1 MLLVAAIL
9 AATLQSPAMA
19 LAYSGPRISGQV
31 QAAIPAVSDPGIP
44 APPSDFVRTP
54 GDVGAQ
60 AFPEIG
66 AAALSGILQ
75 TTVVTVQLADKT
87 AAETE
92 SAVPIAAVQASVS
105 SANTYWRAMTDNRAG
120 ISVVSVSQRFQSS
133 ARSTMQPWDIV
144 ETVARELG
152 WSQTSQRALIM
163 FVPGSYL
170 NNGAAGMTYSNG
182 GIGGR
187 ILMPQ
192 VSPLT
197 NPVVAHEFGHSFGL
211 DHANSLECGSGVQD
225 VAPGP
230 YGGFADSSCSIRV
243 YGDSLDLMGMS
254 RYYNMP
260 VISSPNWDSAQ
271 LGRGDEIVDAGTLS
285 SSRTFT
291 LKPWAGSDAARAVKF
306 KDVKSGEVYYL
317 ELRAPVGYD
326 AAVATGG
333 NRGVKIVQQGVGNT
347 SIQLP
352 PSTLR
357 FAGNYNPNQAWQAGS
372 TFTTHAGTSVKIE
385 SVSDSSAVVT
395 VRPPGA
401 AAKGYLESAG
411 VVRSGSTTSINV
423 RGWVLDG
430 ANPSAS
436 SQVHIYITAPNSS
449 ETGYAITAD
458 LPRPDV
464 NQALGV
470 AGNHGF
476 DRSITITVPGTYKVC
491 AYAIGSV
498 ANTPLGCQ
506 TLTAPGVPAPY
517 GYLEGVTAGTGA
529 NGAQLTVTGWTYDG
543 GTPAASIPVH
553 IYLTSPDGST
563 VGRAFTAD
571 VPRPDVNNAR
581 QVTGN
586 HGYSAVLPITQKGTY
601 RACAYGIGIS
611 PMTEGNSLLGCKD
624 IVANPTARPIGY
636 LESLSLSLKAGS
648 ASITAKGWTLDPG
661 TPEAS
666 IPVHLYLTRPDGTT
680 TAHAFTADQARSDVN
695 QIMSVSGNHGFAA
708 DLPITEPGS
717 YKVCAYGLAVSPVSL
732 GNSLLGCKTLVA
744 SPTPPAL
751 GYLDPV
757 SVQPGKQGP
766 VLLAAGWTLDP
777 AVPDTSTPVHA
788 YVTSPDGKTTGFAYT
803 ADLERPDVNEVL
815 AVTGDHGYSA
825 TIPVTQ
831 KGSYR
836 VCTYGLAVSPLS
848 EGNSLLGCRE
858 VVANP
863 TAPPVGSLDGLTV
876 SVNSGLAVITAKG
889 WSVDPGAPE
898 SSIPVHLYVTS
909 PDGAT
914 TGEAFTANQVRSD
927 VNMALNVT
935 GNHGFTA
942 NLAVGQAGN
951 YRVCAYGVA
960 VSPISQGNSLLGCS
974 NVTVSSTPPAIGYLE
989 SATVQ
994 AGSQGPYLLAKGW
1007 TLDPA
1012 VSSASIPVHT
1022 YVTYPNGTTSGFAFT
1037 ADQERPDVNRALGV
1051 QGNHGYSTAIP
1062 ITQRGTY
1069 RVCTWGVGV
1078 SPLKSGNTQLGCI
1091 TVQY

>member
-1 MLLVAAIL
+1 MLLVAVIIG
-9 AATLQSPAMA
+9 ATLQSPA
-19 LAYSGPRISGQV
+19 LAVANSGPRISGQV
-31 QAAIPAVSDPGIP
+31 HAGIPAVSDPGLP
-44 APPSDFVRTP
+44 TPPSDFVRTP
-54 GDVGAQ
+54 GDAGSQ
-60 AFPEIG
+60 AAPEIG
-66 AAALSGILQ
+66 AAALSGLMQ
-75 TTVVTVQLADKT
+75 TTLVTVQLADKT

-92 SAVPIAAVQASVS
+92 SAVPIGSAQASVS
-105 SANTYWRAMTDNRAG
+105 SANTFWRSMTDNRFG
-120 ISVVSVSQRFQSS
+120 ISVVSVRQRFQST

-152 WSQTSQRALIM
+152 WSQTSYRALIM

-192 VSPLT
+192 ISPLT
-197 NPVVAHEFGHSFGL
+197 DPVVAHEFGHALGL

-230 YGGFADSSCSIRV
+230 YGGFADSSCGIRV

-254 RYYNMP
+254 RYYHMP
-260 VISSPNWDSAQ
+260 AVSSPNWDSAQ

-285 SSRTFT
+285 SARTFT
-291 LKPWAGSDAARAVKF
+291 LKPWAGTAAARAVKF

-333 NRGVKIVQQGVGNT
+333 NRGVKIVQQGVGNA

-357 FAGNYNPNQAWQAGS
+357 FAGNYNPNQTWQAGS

-395 VRPPGA
+395 VRPPGSP
-401 AAKGYLESAG
+401 AKGYLESASIVG
-411 VVRSGSTTSINV
+411 SGATTAINV

-430 ANPSAS
+430 ANPTAS
-436 SQVHIYITAPNSS
+436 SQVHVYITSPNSS
-449 ETGYAITAD
+449 ETGYAITAN

-470 AGNHGF
+470 TGNHGF
-476 DRSITITVPGTYKVC
+476 DRSINITIPGTYKVC

-506 TLTAPGVPAPY
+506 SLSAPGVPAPY
-517 GYLEGVTAGTGA
+517 GYLETVKAGTGA
-529 NGAQLTVTGWTYDG
+529 NGAQLAVTGWTYDS

-553 IYLTSPDGST
+553 IYLTNPDGST

-571 VPRPDVNNAR
+571 VPRPDVNQAR
-581 QVTGN
+581 LVTGN
-586 HGYSAVLPITQKGTY
+586 HGYSAVLPITQRGTY

-624 IVANPTARPIGY
+624 IVANPTAPPTGY
-636 LESLSLSLKAGS
+636 LESLALTLRGSS

-666 IPVHLYLTRPDGTT
+666 IPVHFYLTGPDGTT
-680 TAHAFTADQARSDVN
+680 TAHASTADQPRSDVN
-695 QIMSVSGNHGFAA
+695 KAMSVSGNHGFAS
-708 DLPITEPGS
+708 DLPITEPGN
-717 YKVCAYGLAVSPVSL
+717 YKVCAYGLAVSAVSL
-732 GNSLLGCKTLVA
+732 GNALLGCKTFVVSA
-744 SPTPPAL
+744 TPAAV

-803 ADLERPDVNEVL
+803 ADLERPDVNSVL
-815 AVTGDHGYSA
+815 SVTGDHGYAA

-848 EGNSLLGCRE
+848 EGNTLLGCRE

-876 SVNSGLAVITAKG
+876 SVNSGRAVVTAKG

-898 SSIPVHLYVTS
+898 SSIPVHLYVTG

-914 TGEAFTANQVRSD
+914 TGQAFTADQARSD
-927 VNMALNVT
+927 VNTVLNVP

-942 NLAVGQAGN
+942 NLTIGQAGN
-951 YRVCAYGVA
+951 YRVCAYGIA

-974 NVTVSSTPPAIGYLE
+974 TVSVSATPPAIGYLE
-989 SATVQ
+989 SASVQ
-994 AGSQGPYLLAKGW
+994 TGTQGASIVAKGW

-1012 VSSASIPVHT
+1012 VPGASIPVHT

-1037 ADQERPDVNRALGV
+1037 ADQERLDVNRALGV
-1051 QGNHGYSTAIP
+1051 QGNHGYSTTIP
-1062 ITQRGTY
+1062 ISQRGSY

-1078 SPLKSGNTQLGCI
+1078 SPLKSGNTQLGCS